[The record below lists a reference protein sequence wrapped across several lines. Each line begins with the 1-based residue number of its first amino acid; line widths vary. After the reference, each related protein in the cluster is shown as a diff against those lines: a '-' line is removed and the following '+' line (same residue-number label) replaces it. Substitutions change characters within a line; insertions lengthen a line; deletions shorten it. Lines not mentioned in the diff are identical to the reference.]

1 MMEENGLQKGW
12 VETTLGEVAT
22 YINRGI
28 TPKYTEDKG
37 MYILNQR
44 CIRDRKVSYENSR
57 FNNSDLRKVPF
68 DKIVQELDVLIC
80 STGVG
85 TLGRVAQ
92 IKKVKEPTTVDS
104 HVTIIRPNN
113 DVDKLYLGHLL
124 GGKEREIEHL
134 AEGSTGQTELP
145 RKKLEVFPILIPK
158 SIPEQKATASI
169 LTSFDDKIEL
179 LQAQNETLENI
190 AQTIFK
196 EWFGKYQVGDELP
209 EGWRVGKL
217 EEVIEFI
224 NGYGFKSKEL
234 LNEPELNC
242 LKVFKMGDIKK
253 GGGFNPNK
261 TRSYFK
267 RDDAENLSKFIL
279 RNGDILMSMTDMKDA
294 ISLLGHTAL
303 MIYDDEYIVN
313 QRVGLIRAENE
324 IGIDYPFLYLL
335 TNDEVFIANLRGRA
349 NSGVQVN
356 LTTKSIKESP
366 FVIPNKQTNTSFNK
380 VVKPLFEKIKYNAQQ
395 IQTLQQTRD
404 TLLPKL
410 MSANL
415 RVDEFKE

>member
-1 MMEENGLQKGW
+1 MMEENGLPKGW

-158 SIPEQKATASI
+158 SIPEQKAIASI

-179 LQAQNETLENI
+179 LQAQNETLETI

-196 EWFGKYQVGDELP
+196 EWFGKYKVGDELP

-217 EEVIEFI
+217 GDAVNIKQGKYVKSSKISETKSEANKFPVYGGGGIRGYLSDYI
-224 NGYGFKSKEL
+224 YGTPQVVLTCRGNGCGLIQLSESYSTVTNSCMALEDIDS
-234 LNEPELNC
+234 ELNFIYIY
-242 LKVFKMGDIKK
+242 LQ
-253 GGGFNPNK
+253 
-261 TRSYFK
+261 SQ
-267 RDDAENLSKFIL
+267 NLDFESVTSGSAQPQI
-279 RNGDILMSMTDMKDA
+279 TV
-294 ISLLGHTAL
+294 T
-303 MIYDDEYIVN
+303 
-313 QRVGLIRAENE
+313 
-324 IGIDYPFLYLL
+324 
-335 TNDEVFIANLRGRA
+335 NLRG
-349 NSGVQVN
+349 
-356 LTTKSIKESP
+356 TEII
-366 FVIPNKQTNTSFNK
+366 IPNESVLLEFND
-380 VVKPLFEKIKYNAQQ
+380 VAKPLFQKMSFNTIQ
-395 IQTLQQTRD
+395 IQTLQATRD

-410 MSANL
+410 MSGKV
-415 RVDEFKE
+415 RVEEFRD